1 MFNNLPP
8 VMRFYPVLTGFR
20 VLLACLILL
29 VSQLHA
35 HPERNKPCASPCPS
49 TTPAPGATLRF
60 PGNPVH
66 FPTIFSALTG
76 GLTVIGPDTMCAGQ
90 RDTLLLVV
98 SVGAPPYTFTYSI
111 NGISQ
116 PPITTS
122 DNPFLFL
129 TPPLVAGQQII
140 NLESVN
146 CNGCTGVDGIP
157 DTIFV
162 LPAPA
167 ATILSDTISLC
178 AGQTD
183 TLRIK
188 LSGPGPYTFEY
199 SVKTDTMTADTLA
212 PITTSDTLVLIPVT
226 PPVGTTVY
234 KLISVGGGTCPG
246 PVSGEFMVQVFA
258 PPTATL
264 SGDTTI
270 CGGQATPLNISFTG
284 APPFVVNYTANG
296 VPQPPDTS
304 FFSPRVLVVSPAD
317 TTIYQLTNI
326 SSNGCAGTVSGGAT
340 VRVLPE
346 LTAVIS
352 GGGQVCQGGSGTTI
366 TISFTG
372 PGPYTFV
379 YRAGPNVQPP
389 VTTNQNPYVI
399 AVNPPSGTFYQLESV
414 TNGTCA
420 GTVSGFALVAVFTP
434 STAELM
440 GDITVCN
447 NADTF
452 LIVDFTGSG
461 PFLLEYSINGV
472 VQPIDTTFDD
482 PFMIPVNVS
491 DTTTYTLISVESP
504 GCFGS
509 VNGSATV
516 FVNYPPQLENLF
528 ISCDLVNQTYTIDFD
543 ALGVAPFTV
552 SGVGGA
558 FTGDHFTS
566 DPIPLNDPYTLLLN
580 DVNNCGLIP
589 INGFSN
595 CFCLSYAGDMDV
607 TPIQGCVGDTV
618 FANFLGF
625 EELEVEDTLLFILH
639 TNSNDT
645 LGTILDVQPQPVFVF
660 QPGVLTVGTTYYIS
674 PVAGNNNGMGG
685 VNLND
690 PCLSVTPGV
699 PIIWREVP
707 TATISG
713 NYDICLG
720 ETALIPVTLTGQ
732 PDFEITY
739 TSNNDTLTATA
750 FQNTFTISAT
760 LLTNTTFELLSVQ
773 NAECPG
779 TVSGQATV
787 AVHTVPEIANV
798 TAACAPD
805 NLTYTLEFDVQ
816 NADLPTVILAGA
828 AGGSYNPV
836 TGHYVADP
844 QPANTAYS
852 IVVSDF
858 WQCGVDS
865 ISGVGT
871 CVCTTD
877 AGLMNQTPLQLCAGD
892 IVSVAPAQ
900 GPIINSVDTLYYALV
915 TTTTPSTWTMLASGD
930 TPVFAFDPATMTP
943 GTTYYIFAIAGYAI
957 PTGVDLNHPCTS
969 VSVGASVVWQP
980 VPSVTLGT
988 DATICAGDS
997 TSLLFSFSGNAP
1009 YNLVYQADGVSQP
1022 AINTGNAQEMVT
1034 VKPATT
1040 TTYTL
1045 LGASANGCPA
1055 TLSGSATV
1063 MVNPVPQ
1070 ITNVT
1075 TTCDLATQTYTLS
1088 FEVLNVPSPVVS
1100 GIQGSFAGTVF
1111 TSDSLNSGQAYSVTV
1126 SGPSGCS
1133 ATATGSATCSCIT
1146 DAGAFNS
1153 PQLDIC
1159 LPGDAILPPVGN
1171 AVLAPGE
1178 VLQYIL
1184 YQNPGT
1190 LPAGVIAVSN
1200 TPQFA
1205 FQAGMQTETTYFI
1218 SAVAGLPMAPGGNV
1232 DPNSPCFS
1240 ISVGVPVVFHNPPT
1254 ASLSSDSAV
1263 VCTGSNA
1270 VFQIQLTG
1278 TSPFQFVYAVNGIQ
1292 QPASSAPQ
1300 NTFTISSNNVQQNQ
1314 LYTLI
1319 SVQDKFCPGT
1329 VSGTYTILKQDGPTA
1344 TMGTSTAICVG
1355 DSANLTLQLTGATS
1369 YNVTINGGQFPITL
1383 NGVQSGATVAV
1394 FPTATTTYTIGT
1406 LVAQGNTCPQTIGA
1420 GVTITVSPPMSA
1432 TATLSD
1438 YGGFNVSCAG
1448 ETDGSITLT
1457 PAGGTLPITAVWNPG
1472 GAAGLQLQNVGAG
1485 VYTVTL
1491 TDNIGCTFTSNYVV
1505 SEPEAI
1511 DVTLEVQPPSCFG
1524 DRNAGISITDVQ
1536 GGIGPYTASLNA
1548 APGQVIDAFPKVYS
1562 NLPSGNYTIT
1572 VADINGCETQLQETI
1587 TDPPLLTVTLDPDVT
1602 IYLGDSIQLDAVV
1615 GGTSADTFAWTP
1627 LTGLSTPEFLTTY
1640 ATPTRTITYKI
1651 WVQDAAGCEAE
1662 DEIRITVSKERRIYI
1677 PNVIKQG
1684 GSLGNDVFT
1693 VYAGPEVTQIRTFRI
1708 YDRWGE
1714 CVFDN
1719 PGIVPN
1725 DFVQGWNAKWRGED
1739 VPPGVY
1745 VYVIDLVFS
1754 DGTSEVKSG
1763 DVTVVR

>member
-1 MFNNLPP
+1 MYKNLPP
-8 VMRFYPVLTGFR
+8 VMRLYPTLIGFCVLIA
-20 VLLACLILL
+20 LLSGTAVRLN
-29 VSQLHA
+29 A
-35 HPERNKPCASPCPS
+35 HPVWNPTTAASPATNAADLAPCP
-49 TTPAPGATLRF
+49 G
-60 PGNPVH
+60 
-66 FPTIFSALTG
+66 FPTNPLAYLPAWTALTG
-76 GLTVIGPDTMCAGQ
+76 SLTVVGPDTMCAGQ
-90 RDTLLLVV
+90 RDTLLL
-98 SVGAPPYTFTYSI
+98 SVAAGAPPYTFIYSI
-111 NGISQ
+111 NGMLQ
-116 PPITTS
+116 PPVTTS
-122 DNPFLFL
+122 DNPHRFL

-140 NLESVN
+140 NLESLN
-146 CNGCTGVDGIP
+146 CVGCTGPDGIP

-162 LPAPA
+162 LPAP
-167 ATILSDTISLC
+167 
-178 AGQTD
+178 
-183 TLRIK
+183 
-188 LSGPGPYTFEY
+188 
-199 SVKTDTMTADTLA
+199 
-212 PITTSDTLVLIPVT
+212 
-226 PPVGTTVY
+226 
-234 KLISVGGGTCPG
+234 
-246 PVSGEFMVQVFA
+246 
-258 PPTATL
+258 TATL

-270 CGGQATPLNISFTG
+270 CNGQATPVVVSFTG
-284 APPFVVNYTANG
+284 QQPFVLNYTANG

-304 FFSPRVLVVSPAD
+304 FFSPRVFVVSPTD
-317 TTIYQLTNI
+317 TTVYLPTSV
-326 SSNGCAGTVSGGAT
+326 SSTGNGCVGTVSGSAT
-340 VRVLPE
+340 VNVLPE

-352 GGGQVCQGGSGTTI
+352 GGGQVCQGGNGTTI
-366 TISFTG
+366 TVTFTG

-379 YRAGPNVQPP
+379 YRAGPNIQPAI
-389 VTTNQNPYVI
+389 TTVNNPYVI

-414 TNGTCA
+414 TNGTCT

-434 STAELM
+434 STAELI

-447 NADTF
+447 NADTS
-452 LIVDFTGSG
+452 LVVDFTGSG

-482 PFMIPVNVS
+482 PYLIPVNVS

-509 VNGSATV
+509 VSGSATV
-516 FVNYPPQLENLF
+516 FINYPPQLDNLF
-528 ISCDLVNQTYTIDFD
+528 ISCDLVNQMYTIDFD
-543 ALGVAPFTV
+543 AIGVPPFVV
-552 SGVGGA
+552 SGVGGT

-580 DVNNCGLIP
+580 DANNCGLVP

-595 CFCLSYAGDMDV
+595 CFCLSYAGDMDLA
-607 TPIQGCVGDTV
+607 PIEGCVGDTV

-645 LGTILDVQPQPVFVF
+645 LGMILDVQPQPVFVF
-660 QPGVLTVGTTYYIS
+660 QPGALTVGTTYYIS

-699 PIIWREVP
+699 PIIWRDVP

-732 PDFEITY
+732 PDFNITY

-773 NAECPG
+773 NAQCPG
-779 TVSGQATV
+779 TVSGQADV
-787 AVHTVPEIANV
+787 AVHTIPEIANV
-798 TAACAPD
+798 TTACAPD

-816 NADLPTVILAGA
+816 NADLPSVLLAGA

-836 TGHYVADP
+836 TGHFTADP

-852 IVVSDF
+852 IVVSDQ

-865 ISGVGT
+865 ISGVAN

-892 IVSVAPAQ
+892 TASMSPTLGA
-900 GPIINSVDTLYYALV
+900 IINSVDTLFYALV
-915 TTTTPSTWTMLASGD
+915 TTTTPSTWTMLASGN
-930 TPVFAFDPATMTP
+930 TPVFAFDPATMTS

-980 VPSVTLGT
+980 VPSVTMGT

-997 TSLLFSFSGNAP
+997 TSLVFSFSGNAP
-1009 YNLVYQADGVSQP
+1009 FNLTYQAGGVNQP
-1022 AINTGNAQEMVT
+1022 VINTSNTQETVT
-1034 VKPATT
+1034 VKPTATT
-1040 TTYTL
+1040 AYSL
-1045 LGASANGCPA
+1045 VGASANGCPA
-1055 TLSGSATV
+1055 TISGGATV
-1063 MVNPVPQ
+1063 TVNPVPQ
-1070 ITNVT
+1070 ITNIT

-1088 FEVLNVPSPVVS
+1088 FDVPNVPTPVVS
-1100 GIQGSFAGTVF
+1100 GIQGSFTGTTF
-1111 TSDSLNSGQAYSVTV
+1111 TSSDSLNSGQTYNVTV
-1126 SGPSGCS
+1126 SGLGGCS

-1146 DAGAFNS
+1146 DAGTFNS
-1153 PQLDIC
+1153 PTLDIC
-1159 LPGDAILPPVGN
+1159 LPADAILPPVGN

-1178 VLQYIL
+1178 ILQYIL

-1190 LPAGVIAVSN
+1190 LPAGVIATSS

-1205 FQAGMQTETTYFI
+1205 FQAGMQVGTTYYI
-1218 SAVAGLPMAPGGNV
+1218 SSVAGLPLNGTVNPA
-1232 DPNSPCFS
+1232 SPCFS
-1240 ISVGVPVVFHNPPT
+1240 ISTGVPVVFHNAPT
-1254 ASLSSDSAV
+1254 ASLAGDTAV
-1263 VCTGSNA
+1263 VCAGSNA

-1300 NTFTISSNNVQQNQ
+1300 STFTISSNNVQQDQ
-1314 LYTLI
+1314 EYTLI
-1319 SVQDKFCPGT
+1319 SVQDKFCTGT
-1329 VSGTYTILKQDGPTA
+1329 VNGTYTILKQDGPMAALGTA
-1344 TMGTSTAICVG
+1344 TAICPG
-1355 DSANLTLQLTGATS
+1355 DSAVLTLQLSGATS
-1369 YNVTINGGQFPITL
+1369 YNATITGGQFPIQL
-1383 NGVQSGATVAV
+1383 NGVQSGATVTV

-1406 LVAQGNTCPQTIGA
+1406 LVAQGNTCPQTIGG
-1420 GVTITVSPPMSA
+1420 GVTITVSPPLSA
-1432 TATLSD
+1432 TASLSD

-1457 PAGGTLPITAVWNPG
+1457 PAGGTPPITAIWSAG
-1472 GAAGLQLQNVGAG
+1472 GTSGLQLQNVGAG
-1485 VYTVTL
+1485 VYSVTV

-1505 SEPEAI
+1505 SEPEAL
-1511 DVTLEVQPPSCFG
+1511 DVTLEVQPPACFG
-1524 DRNAGISITDVQ
+1524 DRNASISITDVQ

-1548 APGQVIDAFPKVYS
+1548 APGQVIDAFPHLYQ
-1562 NLPSGNYTIT
+1562 NLSAGNYSLT
-1572 VADINGCETQLQETI
+1572 VADINGCETEVQETI
-1587 TDPPLLTVTLDPDVT
+1587 TNPPLLTVSLGPDVT

-1615 GGTSADTFAWTP
+1615 GGTTVDTFAWTP
-1627 LTGLSTPEFLTTY
+1627 VTALSTPDLLTTY
-1640 ATPTRTITYKI
+1640 TTPTRSITYKI

-1684 GSLGNDVFT
+1684 GNLGNDVFT

-1714 CVFDN
+1714 CVFDK

-1725 DFVQGWNAKWRGED
+1725 DFVQGWNGKWRGED

-1745 VYVIDLVFS
+1745 VYVIELVFS